1 MRFAAALPTEE
12 LTPMGGLSTRQLLAA
27 TVVLGLVGLFAPAA
41 QAHHWQLESATLPAP
56 FLRDGRMEVG
66 IEPSGVAPIGDGRRV
81 LVAHDEAAPLYVVD
95 VATGALVGAPLV
107 LPKFPP
113 TTKSGPKWEGM
124 ALDSG
129 GNYYLVGS
137 CSGPSDEERAASSA
151 VVRFRLQGGETP
163 AIDDTSVVRW
173 DIFHGNTLWL
183 VADGETRRARSYATF
198 EVAMK
203 AAGLAVLGVEASGHL
218 TRIKL
223 LITYDNDPHA
233 TKIPSRFQTATLVH
247 ERS

>member
-1 MRFAAALPTEE
+1 MRFVAAFPTEE
-12 LTPMGGLSTRQLLAA
+12 LTPMRGLSTRPFLAA
-27 TVVLGLVGLFAPAA
+27 TVVLWLVGLFAPAS

-81 LVAHDEAAPLYVVD
+81 LVAHDEAASLYVVD

-137 CSGPSDEERAASSA
+137 CSGASDEERAASSA
-151 VVRFRLQGGETP
+151 VVRFRLRGGET
-163 AIDDTSVVRW
+163 
-173 DIFHGNTLWL
+173 G
-183 VADGETRRARSYATF
+183 
-198 EVAMK
+198 
-203 AAGLAVLGVEASGHL
+203 AVKV
-218 TRIKL
+218 
-223 LITYDNDPHA
+223 
-233 TKIPSRFQTATLVH
+233 
-247 ERS
+247 